1 MKLNTESS
9 LPLYLQLKQN
19 IKDGIQNGQYLP
31 GSKLPNESDLCE
43 IYGISR
49 ITVRRA
55 ISELADEGFL
65 ERKQGKGTFVKRSK
79 MARELINVNGF
90 TDFSKQLGKNPSKKT
105 IVCEE
110 AKADKEIAESLQIPA
125 GSPVLKLCRVMYID
139 QEPFLIDLAHYS
151 LERFPNLLERIHEH
165 TSSYQVLENIY
176 NIDIKNSTSKK
187 VITAIQA
194 NHEDSEHLDCE
205 IGETLFNIYK
215 TVYDQDQVPIH
226 TSNFK
231 VPASLVAFTIT
242 T

>member
-1 MKLNTESS
+1 MKLNNESS

-19 IKDGIQNGQYLP
+19 IKDGMNSGEYPP
-31 GSKLPNESDLCE
+31 GSKLPNEVELCE
-43 IYGISR
+43 MFGISR

-55 ISELADEGFL
+55 IQELAEEGFL
-65 ERKQGKGTFVKRSK
+65 DRKQGKGTFVKRNK

-90 TDFSKQLGKNPSKKT
+90 TDFSKQIGKNPSKKT
-105 IVCEE
+105 LICEE
-110 AKADKEIAESLQIPA
+110 TKADKEIADSLEISI
-125 GSPVLKLCRVMYID
+125 GSPVLKLARVMFID

-151 LERFPNLLERIHEH
+151 LERFPNLLERIHQH
-165 TSSYQVLENIY
+165 TSSYEVLEKIY
-176 NIDIKNSTSKK
+176 NVDIKNSKSKK

-194 NHEDSEHLDCE
+194 NQEDSENLDCE
-205 IGETLFNIYK
+205 IGDTLFNIYK
-215 TVYDQDQVPIH
+215 TVYDHDGVPIH